1 MSRQCRTIFQIIFLF
16 CINFELCKKR
26 SRKSAFVVLHPSFA
40 QLTNSWKMH
49 LQWTATTFAKEIP
62 APATSAWLWWDT
74 LSKPEPSQNEK
85 SHYWL
90 WWYVTCLLY
99 SACYQTSNFY
109 LLTMNLFHLKIFDHF
124 HRIGMMTDLFAFHEF
139 YNLVKIGTFY
149 TNFGQIQVI
158 SKVLKLYYLWSKDE
172 QKMNYSWTILKILFS
187 TWPRYLTTQIHRNM

>member
-1 MSRQCRTIFQIIFLF
+1 MRLWFDRKSIIEVMSRQCRTIFQIIFLF

-26 SRKSAFVVLHPSFA
+26 SRKSTFVVLHPSFA

-99 SACYQTSNFY
+99 SVCYQTSNFY
-109 LLTMNLFHLKIFDHF
+109 VFAYNESFSSEDIWPFSQNWNDDWF
-124 HRIGMMTDLFAFHEF
+124 IRI
-139 YNLVKIGTFY
+139 
-149 TNFGQIQVI
+149 
-158 SKVLKLYYLWSKDE
+158 
-172 QKMNYSWTILKILFS
+172 SWIL
-187 TWPRYLTTQIHRNM
+187 